1 MDFEHLVVGNEIF
14 VGIRLII
21 GRNDHSYLTKGNSGN
36 KNGRD
41 SYDDTGA
48 AEMVIM
54 RLIATG
60 GLLAV
65 FLVQGVLADD
75 TNRGRRL
82 ATGRKPSTSY
92 QNSWALIIGINYQDR
107 TLTDTQD
114 KLALPPLK
122 NAEEDANA
130 IYQLLVDHYGYRDAS
145 ADGGGNIIKL
155 VGGDATD
162 DAINREIGRLIDPR
176 RVNAE
181 DSVLV
186 FFAGHGFKLDSGT
199 RDRAAI
205 LPYDVSLSGG
215 QPIDNYL
222 RLQSD
227 VFEKLATSPAKHKL
241 VILDSCYSGEILK
254 SGFHSP
260 SERDDRSTL
269 DRFNFPVF
277 QAIASCRA
285 YEVASDGSSI
295 NSPFTSSLKKALE
308 NLPAKESYTNGL
320 WTSRLFSYLHP
331 EMKGRTNGQEPQF
344 GILEGDG
351 EFRFFPDTDEQSL
364 SYFESNQPKL
374 STYKLLQ
381 ASVTSTEG
389 AWWFEEMPWFV
400 PGLRKAILDSIS
412 GDRSPAS
419 AFIKRDELKR
429 LARAIVSSAEQKP
442 AEADATVQS
451 NSQKLFQLRCKHA
464 SLLLQSEGTNQ
475 FSSALAKIASDLESQ
490 EHLEPVDLHF
500 SAVLKSEL
508 NQPRADIE
516 FERAISA
523 YCGGKGIEVFE
534 LLPDVD
540 RAMLAICLADYG
552 QHLYSS
558 KLYEESAEKFRLAD
572 RTFGINAPAAFRIF
586 VLCREAESWMK
597 LNRWVEANDQL
608 EQARNVAEV
617 FDAEHLL
624 TAHVY
629 RRLAWSRMIQW
640 KIENAEHWFVKSNQ
654 VLSTV
659 FDRGTPYA
667 EAPFVAVD
675 TQALAADLPSIA
687 ADSQG
692 SDGSAADTP
701 PTLPPA
707 PTALSPELANQDLRF
722 RIDESF
728 STWESY
734 DAKIAYL
741 HNLHGLAMVQ
751 RFKGKTSFSAEKYR
765 WLARQVESA
774 LTHLRSIASKVESDA
789 ERKLYD
795 RLVNTLERLGDCNLF
810 GDPRHRDLKE
820 AADDYRRALSRCHRK
835 TRRSRDSTRA
845 SLLYKQALVLA
856 LPSPIQDTE
865 LAMATCQAA
874 DDIYS
879 QLYDVSPD
887 DGEEESDSAASK
899 PPATGMA
906 LALGEL
912 TTKTV
917 NLIHLSQQAAPSG
930 YDEWMTVIAELR
942 DAIHQFRDENGPNFH
957 RDQLEICLLASK
969 VLLDHGSFDD
979 RFNAYEDAELLLSLC
994 RTALAP
1000 FEVEQLGIGSADSFG
1015 EIRGYLRP
1023 YYDTVARSKLRIA
1036 GDKPSHVKDLLE
1048 IQREATQGRV
1058 YMKPP
1063 EIHPTLAIYRLDDEC
1078 LLLLDLPEGPSRSF
1092 TLSDD
1097 FDSVEIQHA
1106 IYADP
1111 RQLEL
1116 PREVKRAMSQWRDA
1130 LAHKAPEI
1138 PTMFVD
1144 CLWEDPVPPA
1154 TKILGMAAS
1163 VDQQVRA
1170 KPVVGQFPFK
1180 LPDGFEP
1187 LR

>member
-1 MDFEHLVVGNEIF
+1 MV
-14 VGIRLII
+14 
-21 GRNDHSYLTKGNSGN
+21 TK
-36 KNGRD
+36 
-41 SYDDTGA
+41 
-48 AEMVIM
+48 

-60 GLLAV
+60 AVLL
-65 FLVQGVLADD
+65 FTILLVQVCLAQE
-75 TNRGRRL
+75 TTRGRRI
-82 ATGRKPSTSY
+82 ATGRKSSTSY
-92 QNSWALIIGINYQDR
+92 KNSWALIIGINYQER
-107 TLTDTQD
+107 ALTETTD
-114 KLALPPLK
+114 KLALPPLE

-130 IYQLLVDHYGYRDAS
+130 IYELLVEHYGYREETAES
-145 ADGGGNIIKL
+145 GGNIVKL
-155 VGGDATD
+155 VGKEATD
-162 DAINREIGRLIDPR
+162 DAINREIGRLIDSQ
-176 RVNAE
+176 RVDAD
-181 DSVLV
+181 DSVLL
-186 FFAGHGFKLDSGT
+186 FFAGHGFKLNTGA
-199 RDRAAI
+199 RDKAAI

-227 VFEKLATSPAKHKL
+227 VFEKLTSSPAKHKL

-254 SGFHSP
+254 AGFHSP

-308 NLPAKESYTNGL
+308 NLPARESYTDGL

-351 EFRFFPDTDEQSL
+351 EFRFFPDTDKQSQN
-364 SYFESNQPKL
+364 YFESNQPKL

-429 LARAIVSSAEQKP
+429 LARGIISSAEKKASNNRAQDFV
-442 AEADATVQS
+442 ESESSSTSQS
-451 NSQKLFQLRCKHA
+451 SSQRLFQLRCKHA
-464 SLLLQSEGTNQ
+464 SLLLQAEGTNH
-475 FSSALAKIASDLESQ
+475 FTSALEKISGELEKQ
-490 EHLEPVDLHF
+490 AHLEPVDIHF
-500 SAVLKSEL
+500 GAVLKSEL
-508 NQPRADIE
+508 NHSQADID
-516 FERAISA
+516 FELAIHA
-523 YCGGKGIEVFE
+523 YCGGKGIEASE
-534 LLPDVD
+534 LLSDVE

-586 VLCREAESWMK
+586 VLCREAEAWMK

-659 FDRGTPYA
+659 FNRDATYA
-667 EAPFVAVD
+667 KTSTVEANG
-675 TQALAADLPSIA
+675 LAADI
-687 ADSQG
+687 
-692 SDGSAADTP
+692 P
-701 PTLPPA
+701 PTLPSA
-707 PTALSPELANQDLRF
+707 EKALASKRTSKDTRF

-728 STWESY
+728 STWDSY
-734 DAKIAYL
+734 DAKIAFL

-751 RFKGKTSFSAEKYR
+751 RFKGNTYFSAEKYR

-810 GDPRHRDLKE
+810 GDPNHRDLKE
-820 AADDYRRALSRCHRK
+820 AADDYRRALSRTHRK
-835 TRRSRDSTRA
+835 TRRGRDSTRA
-845 SLLYKQALVLA
+845 NLLYKQALALA
-856 LPSPIQDTE
+856 LPSPIQDTQ
-865 LAMATCQAA
+865 LALATCQAA
-874 DDIYS
+874 DQIHS
-879 QLYDVSPD
+879 QLYDVSKGVSDQEPD
-887 DGEEESDSAASK
+887 SGASK

-917 NLIHLSQQAAPSG
+917 SLIHVTQQSDSMG
-930 YDEWMTVIAELR
+930 DDDVKSVIADLR
-942 DAIHQFRDENGPNFH
+942 DAILRFRNDNGPNFH
-957 RDQLEICLLASK
+957 RDQLEICLLSSK
-969 VLLDHGSFDD
+969 VLLDYGYVED

-1000 FEVEQLGIGSADSFG
+1000 FQVEQVGIEAEEYFG

-1036 GDKPSHVKDLLE
+1036 GDTPTHVKDLLE

-1058 YMKPP
+1058 YMKPS
-1063 EIHPTLAIYRLDDEC
+1063 EIRPTLAIYVLDDAC
-1078 LLLLDLPEGPSRSF
+1078 LLLLDLPEGSSRSY

-1097 FDSVEIQHA
+1097 FDSVEIQRA
-1106 IYADP
+1106 IYAEPP
-1111 RQLEL
+1111 RLEL
-1116 PREVKRAMSQWRDA
+1116 PREVKRAMIQWRDA
-1130 LAHKAPEI
+1130 LADESSVNRV
-1138 PTMFVD
+1138 MLVD
-1144 CLWEDPVPPA
+1144 CHWEDPVRSA
-1154 TKILGMAAS
+1154 KENLQVVGEF
-1163 VDQQVRA
+1163 DQQVSA
-1170 KPVVGQFPFK
+1170 KPAVGQFPFK
-1180 LPDGFEP
+1180 MPEGFAQ
-1187 LR
+1187 LH